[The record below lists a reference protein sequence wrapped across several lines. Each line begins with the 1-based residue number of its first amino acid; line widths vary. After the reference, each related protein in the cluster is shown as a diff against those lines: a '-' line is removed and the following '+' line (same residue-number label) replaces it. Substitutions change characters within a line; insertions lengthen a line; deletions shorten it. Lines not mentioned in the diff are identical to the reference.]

1 MARSSALA
9 PDISAVMSDVEDLL
23 NDSIATEGYRIGP
36 TSNPEALVNLS
47 EIDFEALQAKFKQGH
62 KRTETEKLRRL
73 IAGTLADMLK
83 LNSMRVDLAEKF
95 QKLIDAYNAGIRT
108 EKMAR
113 AYAHVYDHYYGAGRS
128 A

>member
-23 NDSIATEGYRIGP
+23 NDSIATEGDRIGP

-62 KRTETEKLRRL
+62 KTHRDREAE
-73 IAGTLADMLK
+73 AAD
-83 LNSMRVDLAEKF
+83 SR
-95 QKLIDAYNAGIRT
+95 
-108 EKMAR
+108 
-113 AYAHVYDHYYGAGRS
+113 HAGRH
-128 A
+128 AEAEQHAR